1 MTRMKVVL
9 QNKKTGLFFKSPAV
23 WTDRKQ
29 EAFVF
34 RDSAAARDFYLK
46 HYIPD
51 VEIVRDGEISRDQ

>member
-1 MTRMKVVL
+1 MTQMKVVL

-23 WTDRKQ
+23 WTDRKS

-34 RDSAAARDFYLK
+34 QDSAAARDFYLK

-51 VEIVRDGEISRDQ
+51 VEIVQDGGIKMDR

>member
-9 QNKKTGLFFKSPAV
+9 QNKKTGQFFKSPAV
-23 WTDRKQ
+23 WTNRKS

-51 VEIVRDGEISRDQ
+51 VEIIQYGEIEMDR